1 MRRKS
6 FACGRERSLPLVYM
20 GQHMA
25 GKTKEI
31 SVFVDESG
39 SFESTEESSRFYLVC
54 MVFHDQ
60 SNRIDDEVGKLGLAL
75 ANYPVG
81 PDHCAH
87 IGPLIRREEI
97 YAGMSRDE
105 RQRIFGIMM
114 AFMRRIDISYKCFV
128 IDKHFNNRETAV
140 HDVLL
145 QDINRFLV
153 DNAHL
158 FNSYDKLKVYYDNG
172 QSQMNRLLHEA
183 FAMFSSTVE
192 FVSNVQ
198 PEKYR
203 LFQVADLLC
212 TLELID
218 NRLEAGLP
226 MTKSEYRFFGGE
238 HKFRK
243 NIRRQFK
250 SKMLVAH

>member
-1 MRRKS
+1 
-6 FACGRERSLPLVYM
+6 
-20 GQHMA
+20 MA
-25 GKTKEI
+25 GKVTEI

-39 SFESTEESSRFYLVC
+39 SFESTEDSSRFYLVC

-60 SNRIDDEVGKLGLAL
+60 SSSIDAEVAKLRSAL

-87 IGPLIRREEI
+87 IGPLIRREEA
-97 YAGMSRDE
+97 YAGLSRDE
-105 RQRIFGIMM
+105 RQRIFGLVM
-114 AFMRRIDISYKCFV
+114 AFMRRIDISYKCFS

-145 QDINRFLV
+145 QDMNRFLIE
-153 DNAHL
+153 NADML
-158 FNSYDKLKVYYDNG
+158 NSYDKLKIYYDNG
-172 QSQMNRLLHEA
+172 QSQMRQLLREA
-183 FAMFSSTVE
+183 FAMFSATVE
-192 FVSNVQ
+192 FVANVQ

-218 NRLEAGLP
+218 KRLEAGLP

-243 NIRRQFK
+243 NILRQFK
-250 SKMLVAH
+250 SKLLGLSKG